1 MQFRVIPFTAN
12 IASHEGAAT
21 AAGQLEHMIASLAAE
36 GWEYVRLEHVDTHV
50 AGVSGCFGIGERP
63 ALNLSVA
70 MAVFRK

>member
-1 MQFRVIPFTAN
+1 
-12 IASHEGAAT
+12 
-21 AAGQLEHMIASLAAE
+21 MIVSLAAE